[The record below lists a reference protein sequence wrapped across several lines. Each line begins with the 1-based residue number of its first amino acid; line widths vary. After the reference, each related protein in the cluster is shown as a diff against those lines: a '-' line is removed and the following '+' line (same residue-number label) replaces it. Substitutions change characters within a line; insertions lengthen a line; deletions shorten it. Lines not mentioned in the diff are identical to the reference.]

1 MAADLH
7 ASRGACFFHLRLYAD
22 AVADTTR
29 ALKISPGNATALVH
43 RAKAYAATG
52 QQKKAKA
59 DAAAALASDPSDDD
73 AKATMDALEPKKEA
87 KGLGGLGLQPKKKG
101 KDAGGANSAESVMA
115 QTAARAVEAQR
126 QANAIKARQQQ
137 MAWGPPITVKAAA
150 GDDVRSVIVPSMI
163 SHKDLITSLTRK
175 FPDASAFEVK
185 YTDASGAL
193 RPLTSRADF
202 QAAAAAAAERA
213 DKSKPTLHGIPS
225 VKLTLVEQGADEAPA
240 TATGDAATGDAD
252 MTDAA
257 AGDAVVEID
266 EWILDFAALFREH
279 LGIDAEA
286 HLDLHAEVRERGGS
300 SFVSLV
306 VLSLFPLVVLSF
318 SLRTL
323 FFALFCFGVAPCSVL
338 VLSSSR
344 ASEAMTRK
352 SLYYS
357 RDAR

>member
-1 MAADLH
+1 M
-7 ASRGACFFHLRLYAD
+7 
-22 AVADTTR
+22 
-29 ALKISPGNATALVH
+29 
-43 RAKAYAATG
+43 
-52 QQKKAKA
+52 
-59 DAAAALASDPSDDD
+59 
-73 AKATMDALEPKKEA
+73 
-87 KGLGGLGLQPKKKG
+87 GLQPKKKG

-175 FPDASAFEVK
+175 FPDANAFEVK

-286 HLDLHAEVRERGGS
+286 HLGLHAEVRERGGS